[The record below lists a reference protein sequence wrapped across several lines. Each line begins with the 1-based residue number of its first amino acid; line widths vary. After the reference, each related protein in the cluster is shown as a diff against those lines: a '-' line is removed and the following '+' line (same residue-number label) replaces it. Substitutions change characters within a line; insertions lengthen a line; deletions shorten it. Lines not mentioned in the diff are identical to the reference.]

1 MRLQSYPVSWNYT
14 YPSRGPPKEMSH
26 VPAFPVSIALL
37 RSWILG
43 PLCER
48 GGKHEDA
55 LIWLE
60 GLAEVAG
67 TVSNGGRMR
76 TYMQVGLHTFVRI
89 QSQKM
94 DVHVHQSVCLS
105 DYLSGLSVCLSF
117 YLSHHLSMHLSSNHF
132 LQLTIGCLFTE
143 CQLVLKS

>member
-37 RSWILG
+37 RSWILDRSAS
-43 PLCER
+43 EEENT
-48 GGKHEDA
+48 KQDA
-55 LIWLE
+55 FIWLE
-60 GLAEVAG
+60 GLAEVAR

-76 TYMQVGLHTFVRI
+76 TYKQVGLHAFVRI

-94 DVHVHQSVCLS
+94 DVYVHQSVCLS
-105 DYLSGLSVCLSF
+105 DYLSGLSV
-117 YLSHHLSMHLSSNHF
+117 
-132 LQLTIGCLFTE
+132 
-143 CQLVLKS
+143 